1 MTKTPA
7 ARGQMTELKYGNT
20 NTFLIGSLLI
30 DTDYAGKMRAFCKA
44 LKAGGRKL
52 SEVKFVLA
60 THYHP
65 DHMGLIGEL
74 AEHGVQPLL
83 LDVQSAYVHASD
95 HIFARELI
103 PFVPVDESRST
114 VISFSESR
122 AFLAELG
129 ISGEIIHTPSHS
141 PDSVSVVMDNGNCY
155 VGDLEPFEYIEA
167 YGDDSQLKADWDRIL
182 SFKPRRI
189 FSSHRPEIIVG

>member
-1 MTKTPA
+1 
-7 ARGQMTELKYGNT
+7 MTELKYGNT

-30 DTDYAGKMRAFCKA
+30 DTDYAGTMCAFCKA

-74 AEHGVQPLL
+74 AEHGVRPLL

-95 HIFARELI
+95 HIFVRELT

-122 AFLAELG
+122 TFLAELG

-141 PDSVSVVMDNGNCY
+141 PDSVSVVIDNGNCY